1 MEQHVGKTGDDMR
14 MIIYTTSLWKWYQFP
29 ALLRILKVTMKSV
42 YITATYKMCDWEKN
56 FCVEI
61 LKPRQNDR
69 YFADDIS
76 EFIFWTENIW
86 VSIEIWLKFVPEGPI
101 YNIPVLVQIMV
112 WRRPGK

>member
-1 MEQHVGKTGDDMR
+1 
-14 MIIYTTSLWKWYQFP
+14 
-29 ALLRILKVTMKSV
+29 MKSV

-86 VSIEIWLKFVPEGPI
+86 VSIEI
-101 YNIPVLVQIMV
+101 
-112 WRRPGK
+112 